1 MNYLIFFLA
10 SIFLFSCSNKEFE
23 TYSKIV
29 DIADQ
34 FKYYD
39 RDNDTFVLYKV
50 VIAPEDVQN
59 LKNIFK
65 RHIEPELQKR
75 FTPQNKIEIYKQSN
89 LLGVFLING
98 SHKDPFVN
106 FKGEN
111 LWFGFKCTYGI
122 GMSL

>member
-29 DIADQ
+29 DSADQ

-59 LKNIFK
+59 LKNIF
-65 RHIEPELQKR
+65 EL
-75 FTPQNKIEIYKQSN
+75 
-89 LLGVFLING
+89 
-98 SHKDPFVN
+98 
-106 FKGEN
+106 
-111 LWFGFKCTYGI
+111 
-122 GMSL
+122 